1 MRARPFTKRGLI
13 EVLHPRAWVSQKVL
27 GGGQKR
33 SPSAFLLHTWLL
45 FDGAVEGFIRNN
57 DLLRAAALTYTV
69 ALSIVPILALA
80 FSVVKEFGYSAHLTP
95 LIERYVA
102 LGSRETAAQ
111 LMRYVGNVN
120 AAALGSVGGAFL
132 LMTVI
137 STMGNIEQALNVIF
151 QVPHSRS
158 YIRRFADYLSVLV
171 TVPLLM
177 VAALAV
183 TTMRS
188 VRIGHMPVVGTLA
201 PYLFVWL
208 GFFFLFVFFPYTKV
222 RYRAALFGSLV
233 TAILFQVAQWG
244 YVHFQVG
251 AAKYHA
257 IYGALASVPIFLVW
271 TYVAWSI
278 VLFGA
283 ELTAAAQWGP
293 AGFLVR
299 RGMPIVPRAVSLFI
313 MTRLAEYQVEGG
325 EPQSVERLAREL
337 HTGAELLE
345 PIVRRLVDAEL
356 IIEGEPEGPFNV
368 RRIFLC
374 RAPESIG
381 LDRIVECTAPAESE
395 VCADPR
401 IRKVLDLTRDAERA
415 ALSGMTLENLLTPRE
430 K

>member
-1 MRARPFTKRGLI
+1 MTSFEKRGLL
-13 EVLHPRAWVSQKVL
+13 EALRPPAWVSQEAL
-27 GGGQKR
+27 DIESRR
-33 SPSAFLLHTWLL
+33 SPKALLLRGWLV

-69 ALSIVPILALA
+69 SLSIVPILALA
-80 FSVVKEFGYSAHLTP
+80 FSVVKAFGYSARLTP

-102 LGSRETAAQ
+102 LGSQGTAAQ

-132 LMTVI
+132 LVTVI
-137 STMGNIEQALNVIF
+137 STMGNVEQALNVIF
-151 QVPHSRS
+151 QVPRNRG
-158 YIRRFADYLSVLV
+158 YMRRFSDYLSVLV

-188 VRIGHMPVVGTLA
+188 VNVGRMPVVGTLA
-201 PYLFVWL
+201 PYLFVWA

-222 RYRAALFGSLV
+222 RYGAALFGSLI

-271 TYVAWSI
+271 TYMAWSI
-278 VLFGA
+278 VLFGS
-283 ELTAAAQWGP
+283 ELTAAAQRRP
-293 AGFLVR
+293 ASFLMR
-299 RGMPIVPRAVSLFI
+299 RGTAVLPRAAALH
-313 MTRLAEYQVEGG
+313 MMMLLAEYQVNGG
-325 EPQSVERLAREL
+325 EPQTVERLAQEL
-337 HTGAELLE
+337 GTGSESIE
-345 PIVRRLVDAEL
+345 PILKRLADAGL
-356 IIEGEPEGPFNV
+356 VVEGEPEGSFGT
-368 RRIFLC
+368 RRVFLC
-374 RAPESIG
+374 RAADKIG
-381 LDRIVECTAPAESE
+381 LDRIVGCAAPAESE
-395 VCADPR
+395 ICADPR
-401 IRKVLDLTRDAERA
+401 IRRVLDLARDSEES
-415 ALSGMTLENLLTPRE
+415 ALSRLTLEDLLPAHE